1 MKYLL
6 DSNIVIYFLGG
17 FELSSYA
24 IDKIDDICKNG
35 QNLSVISKLELL
47 GFNFASISNER
58 ETEQFVDKS
67 HIYFISSKIEEETIR
82 IRKAVKV
89 KLADAIIA
97 ATCIAHDFTL
107 LTRNVVDFNQIKEL
121 KIENPFDW

>member
-17 FELSSYA
+17 IELSGYA
-24 IDKIDDICKNG
+24 IGKIDDICKES

-67 HIYFISSKIEEETIR
+67 HIYFISPEIEKETIR

-107 LTRNVVDFNQIKEL
+107 LTRNVVDFNQIKGL
-121 KIENPFDW
+121 KMENPFDW